1 MSKGLAQLIK
11 QAAAEAVEQG
21 APVNVTYGTVES
33 IDPLK
38 IQIDDSFPIMEGE
51 IILTS
56 LVRDRKTKISF
67 DNPSVENIVDGYLT
81 SNPTIRVDRLS
92 FQANIK
98 NEITIYDGLKVGE
111 RVILLRVQ
119 GGQKFIVWDRLWDE

>member
-1 MSKGLAQLIK
+1 MSMISLIK

-21 APVNVTYGTVES
+21 APMNVVYGTVES

-56 LVRDRKTKISF
+56 SVRDRKTKISF
-67 DNPSVENIVDGYLT
+67 DNLGIENIVDGYLT
-81 SNPTIRVDRLS
+81 SNPSMKIDRLS
-92 FQANIK
+92 FQQNIK
-98 NEITIYDGLKVGE
+98 NEITIYDGLKAGE